1 MSELRSRWVTSIETP
16 AVEGHVC
23 DPAVAMAWKYRGL
36 KTGPTNI
43 ANRDT
48 FGIVKVRDLCSRQLG
63 GCTIQVSC
71 TVEMHPWIK
80 LHSHYDGSTGA
91 DIGGSA

>member
-16 AVEGHVC
+16 AVEGYVC
-23 DPAVAMAWKYRGL
+23 DPAVAMAW
-36 KTGPTNI
+36 I
-43 ANRDT
+43 
-48 FGIVKVRDLCSRQLG
+48 RDLCSCQLE

-80 LHSHYDGSTGA
+80 LHGHHDGSTGQT
-91 DIGGSA
+91 